1 MSTEKW
7 LALEEE
13 GGKVFLVQIVD
24 ETIKIKGLGVFNP
37 VELLAGKSVG
47 ETVIIGQKNLDRF
60 NSKTTRVISWDE
72 KKSPNDQR

>member
-37 VELLAGKSVG
+37 AELLAGKSVG
-47 ETVIIGQKNLDRF
+47 ETAIIGQKIL
-60 NSKTTRVISWDE
+60 TE
-72 KKSPNDQR
+72 

>member
-37 VELLAGKSVG
+37 TELLAFLMDYEAKIKAMG
-47 ETVIIGQKNLDRF
+47 E
-60 NSKTTRVISWDE
+60 
-72 KKSPNDQR
+72 

>member
-13 GGKVFLVQIVD
+13 GGKVFLVQIVE

-37 VELLAGKSVG
+37 AELLAEKQVG
-47 ETVIIGQKNLDRF
+47 ETVVVGQ
-60 NSKTTRVISWDE
+60 
-72 KKSPNDQR
+72 

>member
-37 VELLAGKSVG
+37 AELLAEKNVG
-47 ETVIIGQKNLDRF
+47 ETAIIGQKITTSQEILSILLNKLPRF
-60 NSKTTRVISWDE
+60 HPESMV
-72 KKSPNDQR
+72 